1 MINSQK
7 LKQLLSRTLRYI
19 QHKTKDN
26 LEAKKILEKQT
37 LKESNIV
44 FLFDNMLIIQI
55 VENEHEHS
63 SYKSNHE
70 TSASAVYQLQSV
82 TAGDFCTLLYCRKLG
97 NRHGQTSSRQFHN
110 TEGSRY
116 TYYKIIQN
124 RHEVREQAA
133 VIHKTPFKAR
143 QKTANHHIQAL

>member
-44 FLFDNMLIIQI
+44 FLFDNMLII
-55 VENEHEHS
+55 
-63 SYKSNHE
+63 
-70 TSASAVYQLQSV
+70 
-82 TAGDFCTLLYCRKLG
+82 
-97 NRHGQTSSRQFHN
+97 
-110 TEGSRY
+110 
-116 TYYKIIQN
+116 
-124 RHEVREQAA
+124 
-133 VIHKTPFKAR
+133 
-143 QKTANHHIQAL
+143 